1 MNGSCGKS
9 RCKKKYLPLCSYIMV
24 LSQALEYQGSNQG
37 PLKYEV
43 HLKPQRHDVQ
53 IVWIAEG
60 SGSIVQGMFL
70 VFKTRL
76 FDWSSCEARSAE
88 SAPPLAL
95 SSRAPLRSAAS
106 FLAAKLSKDSPLP
119 NKMLTAK
126 HTILTAIILKL
137 SIPNRRFHR
146 CTWRC
151 QQTAG
156 RGPARDRQLS
166 MAV

>member
-1 MNGSCGKS
+1 MQKEIPTSLFLHHGS
-9 RCKKKYLPLCSYIMV
+9 
-24 LSQALEYQGSNQG
+24 SQTLEYQGSNQG

-53 IVWIAEG
+53 IAWIEEG
-60 SGSIVQGMFL
+60 SGSVQGMFL
-70 VFKTRL
+70 VFKTRM
-76 FDWSSCEARSAE
+76 FDWWSCEARSAE
-88 SAPPLAL
+88 SAPPLE
-95 SSRAPLRSAAS
+95 SRSPLRSAAS
-106 FLAAKLSKDSPLP
+106 SPSAKLSRDLP
-119 NKMLTAK
+119 NKTLTAK